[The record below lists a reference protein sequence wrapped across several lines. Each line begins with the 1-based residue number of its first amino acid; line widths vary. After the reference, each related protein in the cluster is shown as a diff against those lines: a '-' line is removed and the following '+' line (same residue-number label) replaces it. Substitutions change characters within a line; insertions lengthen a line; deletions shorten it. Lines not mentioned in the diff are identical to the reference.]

1 MVKYHGI
8 KTFNIVIQ
16 MSDPGISLIMNKC
29 VFTAFWLFFKSYYSL
44 LGNKNLKHKLE
55 KELCFS
61 Q

>member
-29 VFTAFWLFFKSYYSL
+29 VFTAFWLF
-44 LGNKNLKHKLE
+44 LKVTI
-55 KELCFS
+55 LC
-61 Q
+61 